1 MSDKQKKKIELNNV
15 GFQWGEEKAVEVNKK
30 DVKVKSKDA
39 EPSLAE
45 KIRNINNSA
54 HEKDLTQSVVT
65 KSRNEEQ
72 EELDKAILSLNGGI
86 SSGVKSDRDKSKSEL
101 AQALNLLSENN
112 NQMSKKESESAI
124 AIEVKNDKTEPLH
137 KKDSFKIKDV
147 KSKKSANKDSPA
159 WITYG
164 IPFLGVAAIVAL
176 IVVIQAKKAKSEQES
191 SISVAQVQ
199 EIQTGDNSQDYVKKS
214 LMVVS
219 EKKSAAPI
227 TNLDFVNENN
237 KVVEKKDGS
246 LIINDDLKVTNVNPK
261 EQVNIGEVVAVPGQT
276 DVPTIQFVSV
286 KENVKD
292 NKDML
297 SINSVV
303 PAPGSNSLSVLS
315 LAQWP
320 NAINLKEMSS
330 DFSEIEALF
339 PKTLYKKQDTFSGQ
353 DLLTI
358 YDKRSVAQEKFVK
371 LNQSCYFIPSEMG
384 GNWMGVNYFLISYC
398 FLNNQF
404 IGVNMY
410 TNAEPDVMKKV
421 EANIKKFPYFHISS
435 VYKGN
440 GYNLISIEQSNA
452 YKILEEYRIA
462 TLNNAIKK

>member
-15 GFQWGEEKAVEVNKK
+15 GFQWGEEKAAEVKK
-30 DVKVKSKDA
+30 DEDINVKSQEG

-45 KIRNINNSA
+45 KIRKINNSA
-54 HEKDLTQSVVT
+54 HEEDLNQSVIT

-72 EELDKAILSLNGGI
+72 EELDKAVLSLNGGV
-86 SSGVKSDRDKSKSEL
+86 SSTVKSERDKTKSEL
-101 AQALNLLSENN
+101 SQALNLLSEHN
-112 NQMSKKESESAI
+112 NQMSRKDPQETI
-124 AIEVKNDKTEPLH
+124 AVEVKSEIKEPLP
-137 KKDSFKIKDV
+137 KKDKVKDV
-147 KSKKSANKDSPA
+147 KTKKSVNKDSPA

-176 IVVIQAKKAKSEQES
+176 FLVIQAKKAKNEQES
-191 SISVAQVQ
+191 SIPVAQVQ
-199 EIQTGDNSQDYVKKS
+199 EFQTGTNSQDYLKKS
-214 LMVVS
+214 LMVAS

-227 TNLDFVNENN
+227 ANLEFVNENN
-237 KVVEKKDGS
+237 KIVEKKDGS
-246 LIINDDLKVTNVNPK
+246 LVINDDLKVTNINPK
-261 EQVNIGEVVAVPGQT
+261 EQVSIGEVVAVPGQT

-286 KENVKD
+286 KENVKE

-297 SINSVV
+297 SVNSVV
-303 PAPGSNSLSVLS
+303 PSPGSNSLSVLS

-330 DFSEIEALF
+330 DFAEIEALF

-358 YDKRSVAQEKFVK
+358 YDKRSVAQERFVK

-421 EANIKKFPYFHISS
+421 EASIKKFPYFHISS

>member
-1 MSDKQKKKIELNNV
+1 MSDKQKKKIELNNI
-15 GFQWGEEKAVEVNKK
+15 GFQWGEEKKVEPKEAEVPNKAK
-30 DVKVKSKDA
+30 DG

-54 HEKDLTQSVVT
+54 HEEDLNQSVVT
-65 KSRNEEQ
+65 KTRNEEQ
-72 EELDKAILSLNGGI
+72 TELDNAVLSLNGGV
-86 SSGVKSDRDKSKSEL
+86 SSGIKSERDNSKSEL

-112 NQMSKKESESAI
+112 TLTSKK
-124 AIEVKNDKTEPLH
+124 KTETSIPIPAKEVEP
-137 KKDSFKIKDV
+137 KKEPVKAKEI
-147 KSKKSANKDSPA
+147 KSKKPVKKDSPA
-159 WITYG
+159 WINYG

-176 IVVIQAKKAKSEQES
+176 FVVLQAKKTKNEQENNIPVPQLQDRQGVSDS
-191 SISVAQVQ
+191 SGYL
-199 EIQTGDNSQDYVKKS
+199 TNH
-214 LMVVS
+214 LMVAAAS

-227 TNLDFVNENN
+227 ANLEFVNENN

-246 LIINDDLKVTNVNPK
+246 LIINNDLKVTNINPK
-261 EQVNIGEVVAVPGQT
+261 EQVNIGDVVAVPGQT
-276 DVPTIQFVSV
+276 DVPTIQFVSM
-286 KENVKD
+286 KENSKD
-292 NKDML
+292 FKDTL
-297 SINSVV
+297 SINSVI
-303 PAPGSNSLSVLS
+303 PSPGSNNLSVLS

-320 NAINLKEMSS
+320 NARNLKEMSA
-330 DFSEIEALF
+330 DFAEIEALF
-339 PKTLYKKQDTFSGQ
+339 PKTLYRKQDTFNGQ

-358 YDKRSVAQEKFVK
+358 YDKRSIAQERFVK

-410 TNAEPDVMKKV
+410 TNAETDVMKKV
-421 EANIKKFPYFHISS
+421 ETSIKKFPYFHISS

-452 YKILEEYRIA
+452 YKILEEYRVA